1 MFPPAG
7 SRFSFFFFYLFF
19 CRHNTQHTTLP
30 AFDHNSIICILYVQH
45 EQYVLSRFN
54 VKRDTKYEIRNTC
67 TRYVILYIR
76 ANSFQR
82 ETSEIRDT
90 LHTCYRDT
98 IYYTVIMASSSR
110 SSSSSASHAN
120 ITYAI
125 AEGVRAGEISEV
137 LLLDEF
143 PTKESFQSNY
153 KLIKEGVIEG
163 YNATEFYRRTEKLVG
178 KRNLTGNDKVDQQ
191 QRVQKESMIFNYI
204 HRLKNRLY
212 DSGGKKRKDRNNDD
226 LQSQGLKLE
235 QSYLK
240 AEAECSKKKER
251 YEKYCTKNPTYKR
264 TPQKKYKESS
274 DQEDDESEEYS
285 DREGEECSD
294 EEGEEGDC
302 SVTDNE
308 EDNSGVDDEEDDEDY
323 NEENNEVDISDIA
336 DYHTKNLTE
345 NFKEGDTNQQKID
358 KINKKFKVS
367 SLRLHPDK
375 HPSATETKKA
385 ELTNSFQVMSNVRTS
400 LIAQLKYKL

>member
-30 AFDHNSIICILYVQH
+30 AFDHNSIICI
-45 EQYVLSRFN
+45 RA
-54 VKRDTKYEIRNTC
+54 
-67 TRYVILYIR
+67 TRTVCAI
-76 ANSFQR
+76 SFQR
-82 ETSEIRDT
+82 E
-90 LHTCYRDT
+90 C
-98 IYYTVIMASSSR
+98 
-110 SSSSSASHAN
+110 
-120 ITYAI
+120 
-125 AEGVRAGEISEV
+125 
-137 LLLDEF
+137 
-143 PTKESFQSNY
+143 
-153 KLIKEGVIEG
+153 
-163 YNATEFYRRTEKLVG
+163 
-178 KRNLTGNDKVDQQ
+178 
-191 QRVQKESMIFNYI
+191 
-204 HRLKNRLY
+204 
-212 DSGGKKRKDRNNDD
+212 
-226 LQSQGLKLE
+226 
-235 QSYLK
+235 YLK

-345 NFKEGDTNQQKID
+345 NFEEGDTNQQKID